1 MESIISACITG
12 ILALFG
18 IVISNLASN
27 KSIETKVVA
36 GRELTDEKIDNLR
49 KSVEKHNA
57 VIERIPVLEDRVSRI
72 DRRVEIVETKVNTI
86 EHDFRKNFNT

>member
-27 KSIETKVVA
+27 KSIETKVIA
-36 GRELTDEKIDNLR
+36 GRELTDEKIDQLR
-49 KSVEKHNA
+49 KSVDKHNA
-57 VIERIPVLEDRVSRI
+57 VIEKVPILEDRVERI
-72 DRRVEIVETKVNTI
+72 DRRVEIVESKVSTI
-86 EHDFRKNFNT
+86 EHGFKANINT

>member
-27 KSIETKVVA
+27 KSIETKVIA

-49 KSVEKHNA
+49 KSVERHNSI
-57 VIERIPVLEDRVSRI
+57 IEKVPILEDRVTRI
-72 DRRVEIVETKVNTI
+72 DRRVELVESKVSTI
-86 EHDFRKNFNT
+86 EHDFRKNLTI